1 MDEEIGRQR
10 PVPPVRS
17 APSPRKW
24 ERNGSLKEP
33 AAARVRTAA
42 ARWLD
47 SQVGKAL
54 ERDAVPVLAVLRR
67 LKPVLATPRF
77 TLVLRD
83 ADVRSVL
90 ADPDAFTV
98 ALYTAKM
105 DRILS
110 GFALAV
116 DDPTAHAASRA
127 VLEQAF
133 LPGDDERL
141 ADRTAAVA
149 AEALSGQVGPGSFDV
164 ATALARPV
172 LGTVVA
178 GHLGIPAPDPA
189 AFASWTHDVFR
200 QVFLNPDDD
209 QAVARRADAAHVALR
224 QAATDAPDPAPEGT
238 VRRRL
243 DERGD
248 LSPDAVAA
256 NLVAMAVAWLPNTAA
271 SFVLAM
277 AELLRRPGPLAE
289 ASRAALEGDDARLS
303 GYLLEAL
310 RLRPP
315 HPGIPRM
322 CVRDRSLAGTTI
334 RAGTPVVAL
343 TKSAMRDGRALREP
357 GRFVPD
363 RPLADYLT
371 FGFGRHT
378 CPGAGA
384 SIAQLAGLARP
395 LLLRNPVSR
404 GRVGWDGPYPN
415 RLAVTLDG

>member
-10 PVPPVRS
+10 PIPAVRP
-17 APSPRKW
+17 APSLRKW
-24 ERNGSLKEP
+24 ERNGAPKEL
-33 AAARVRTAA
+33 AAVRVRTAA
-42 ARWLD
+42 SRWLD
-47 SQVGKAL
+47 SQIGKAL

-67 LKPVLATPRF
+67 LKPVVATPRF

-110 GFALAV
+110 GFALGV
-116 DDPTAHAASRA
+116 DDPTLHAASRA
-127 VLEQAF
+127 ILDQVF

-141 ADRTAAVA
+141 ADHTAAVA
-149 AEALSGQVGPGSFDV
+149 AQ
-164 ATALARPV
+164 ALAAHGGPAPVDIATGLLRPV

-178 GHLGIPAPDPA
+178 AHLGIPAPDPA

-209 QAVARRADAAHVALR
+209 QAVARRADAAHAALR
-224 QAATDAPDPAPEGT
+224 QAVAEAPGPAPDGT
-238 VRRRL
+238 VRGRL

-248 LSPDAVAA
+248 LRPDAVAA
-256 NLVAMAVAWLPNTAA
+256 NLVAMAVAWLPNTAT
-271 SFVLAM
+271 SFTLAM

-289 ASRAALEGDDARLS
+289 ARRAALGGDDARLS

-322 CVRDRSLAGTTI
+322 CVRDRSLAGAPI

-343 TKSAMRDGRALREP
+343 TKSAMRDGRGLRDP
-357 GRFVPD
+357 RRFVPD

-384 SIAQLAGLARP
+384 SIAQLAALARP
-395 LLLRNPVSR
+395 LLVRNPVRR
-404 GRVGWDGPYPN
+404 GRVGWDGPYPS
-415 RLAVTLDG
+415 RLPVTLDG

>member
-1 MDEEIGRQR
+1 M
-10 PVPPVRS
+10 
-17 APSPRKW
+17 
-24 ERNGSLKEP
+24 
-33 AAARVRTAA
+33 
-42 ARWLD
+42 
-47 SQVGKAL
+47 GKAL

-67 LKPVLATPRF
+67 LKPVLPTPRF

-105 DRILS
+105 DKILR

-116 DDPTAHAASRA
+116 DDPSVHAESRA
-127 VLEQAF
+127 VLDLAF

-141 ADRTAAVA
+141 AARTAALA
-149 AEALSGQVGPGSFDV
+149 AGALSSHDGFRPIDV
-164 ATALARPV
+164 ATGLARPV
-172 LGTVVA
+172 LGAVVA
-178 GHLGIPAPDPA
+178 EHLGIPAPDPT
-189 AFASWTHDVFR
+189 AFATWSHDVFR

-209 QAVARRADAAHVALR
+209 QAVARRADAAHAALR
-224 QAATDAPDPAPEGT
+224 AAAAAPGPAPVPAPVPADT

-243 DERGD
+243 EEAG
-248 LSPDAVAA
+248 LAPDAVTA
-256 NLVAMAVAWLPNTAA
+256 NLVAMAVAWVPNTAT
-271 SFVLAM
+271 SFTLAM
-277 AELLRRPGPLAE
+277 AELLGRPRPLAG
-289 ASRAALEGDDARLS
+289 ARQAAAAGDDARLS

-310 RLRPP
+310 RFRPP

-322 CVRDRSLAGTTI
+322 CVRDRALAGTRV

-343 TKSAMRDGRALREP
+343 TKSAMRDGAALRDP
-357 GRFVPD
+357 RRFLPD

-384 SIAQLAGLARP
+384 SVAQLTALARS
-395 LLLRNPVSR
+395 LLVRNPVRR
-404 GRVGWDGPYPN
+404 GRVGWDGPYPA
-415 RLAVTLDG
+415 RFAVTFDR